1 MAKAEIYSFILKFKN
16 LLISGRNATLVIKS
30 NAGKAEVSLNVELG
44 QVLPPHV
51 QHQHHRSR
59 DGPSRQR
66 RKLRRAEARAAA
78 SKPEEALVIIDD
90 EAQPAAEASRV
101 IEKENDFVQTAS
113 ETLKDEFCPDETFQ
127 KQVACTS
134 EKESDAAL
142 VDKIL
147 ITADC
152 QADWN
157 DAYVIKLMDEK
168 LKAIRIK
175 MKSIIVN
182 RNVRKC
188 FESCLDMIE
197 LSRRTSIESET
208 FPIRRWTKKC
218 VP

>member
-1 MAKAEIYSFILKFKN
+1 MAQAEIDSFILKFKN

-51 QHQHHRSR
+51 QHQHQRSR

-66 RKLRRAEARAAA
+66 RKLRRAEARAAV
-78 SKPEEALVIIDD
+78 SKSEEALVRIDD
-90 EAQPAAEASRV
+90 EAQPAAHTTRAS
-101 IEKENDFVQTAS
+101 EKETDFVQTES

-127 KQVACTS
+127 KQVACTP

-157 DAYVIKLMDEK
+157 DAYVIKLVDEK
-168 LKAIRIK
+168 LKAIGIK

-182 RNVRKC
+182 RNIRKC
-188 FESCLDMIE
+188 FESCLVTIE
-197 LSRRTSIESET
+197 PSRRTTIESET
-208 FPIRRWTKKC
+208 FPIRRWSMKC

>member
-1 MAKAEIYSFILKFKN
+1 MAKAEIDSFILKFKN

-51 QHQHHRSR
+51 QHQHQRSR

-66 RKLRRAEARAAA
+66 RKLRRAEARAAV
-78 SKPEEALVIIDD
+78 SKSEEALVRIDD
-90 EAQPAAEASRV
+90 EAQPAAHTTRAS
-101 IEKENDFVQTAS
+101 EKETDFVQTES
-113 ETLKDEFCPDETFQ
+113 ETLKDEFCLDKTFQ

-157 DAYVIKLMDEK
+157 DAYLIKLMDEK
-168 LKAIRIK
+168 LKAIIIK
-175 MKSIIVN
+175 IKSIMP
-182 RNVRKC
+182 C
-188 FESCLDMIE
+188 HD
-197 LSRRTSIESET
+197 
-208 FPIRRWTKKC
+208 
-218 VP
+218 